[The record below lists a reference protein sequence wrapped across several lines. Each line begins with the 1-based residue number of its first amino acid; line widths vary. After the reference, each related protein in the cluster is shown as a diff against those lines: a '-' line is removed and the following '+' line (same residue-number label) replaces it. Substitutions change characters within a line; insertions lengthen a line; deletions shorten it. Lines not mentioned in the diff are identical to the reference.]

1 MASGQANWNEMP
13 AINRDLLAPLQG
25 AGLGYLLLVVLLA
38 AMVAAG
44 AGAWFYQIETGIGR
58 TNMHPPIFWGAY
70 IASFVYWIG
79 VSHSGTFISG
89 VLRLS
94 KAQWRRPITRIA
106 ELMTIISVTIAALCV
121 FYHLG
126 RVWRW
131 YYLIPYPNQREIWPD
146 FRSPLMWD
154 ATAVFTYATASSIY
168 LYLPLIPDFAL
179 ARDRIGG
186 WRRWCYSILCLG
198 WKGTQREWETLNTA
212 IRIITPLIV
221 MVMISVHSI
230 VGWDFGMSLVPG
242 WHSSIIAPYFVVG
255 AVHSGLGM
263 VMVGLYFV
271 RRTYRLEPY
280 IRPEHFDK
288 MGKLLIVTTLS
299 LAYLYFADQLTV
311 WYGKIPD
318 HMAIL
323 HAMVSGLYAPP
334 FWTMIV
340 LIYLIPLSTL
350 TIPSFRRWPLG
361 MMVVGIGINLGM
373 YIERMLIIVPP
384 LSRPRLTYNWSSY
397 FPSWGE
403 LTILLGSLAL
413 AVLLY
418 VLAVKFVPI
427 ISIWEEK
434 EGRMSAGGHG

>member
-1 MASGQANWNEMP
+1 
-13 AINRDLLAPLQG
+13 
-25 AGLGYLLLVVLLA
+25 
-38 AMVAAG
+38 
-44 AGAWFYQIETGIGR
+44 
-58 TNMHPPIFWGAY
+58 
-70 IASFVYWIG
+70 
-79 VSHSGTFISG
+79 
-89 VLRLS
+89 
-94 KAQWRRPITRIA
+94 
-106 ELMTIISVTIAALCV
+106 
-121 FYHLG
+121 
-126 RVWRW
+126 
-131 YYLIPYPNQREIWPD
+131 
-146 FRSPLMWD
+146 
-154 ATAVFTYATASSIY
+154 
-168 LYLPLIPDFAL
+168 
-179 ARDRIGG
+179 
-186 WRRWCYSILCLG
+186 
-198 WKGTQREWETLNTA
+198 
-212 IRIITPLIV
+212 
-221 MVMISVHSI
+221 
-230 VGWDFGMSLVPG
+230 
-242 WHSSIIAPYFVVG
+242 
-255 AVHSGLGM
+255 
-263 VMVGLYFV
+263 
-271 RRTYRLEPY
+271 
-280 IRPEHFDK
+280 
-288 MGKLLIVTTLS
+288 VTTLS

-311 WYGKIPD
+311 WYGNIPD

>member
-1 MASGQANWNEMP
+1 MATEKAAWSDMS
-13 AINRDLLAPLQG
+13 AINRDLLSPLQSTSR
-25 AGLGYLLLVVLLA
+25 GYLLLIVGLAVFVV
-38 AMVAAG
+38 AG
-44 AGAWFYQIETGIGR
+44 GGAWYYQIETGIGR

-89 VLRLS
+89 VLRLT

-106 ELMTIISVTIAALCV
+106 ELMTIISVTIAMFCV

-154 ATAVFTYATASSIY
+154 ATAVFTYAMASSIY

-186 WRRWCYSILCLG
+186 WRSRMYALLCLG
-198 WKGTQREWETLNTA
+198 WKGTQREWEILNTT

-242 WHSSIIAPYFVVG
+242 WHSSIIAPYFVIG

-263 VMVGLYFV
+263 VVIGLYFV
-271 RRTYRLEPY
+271 RRTYALESY
-280 IRPEHFDK
+280 IGPEHFDK

-299 LAYLYFADQLTV
+299 LAYLYFADQLTI
-311 WYGKIPD
+311 WYAQIPD

-323 HAMVSGLYAPP
+323 HAMVSGVYATP
-334 FWTMIV
+334 FWAMLL
-340 LIYLIPLSTL
+340 LIYVIPLSTL

-361 MMVVGIGINLGM
+361 MMMVGVGINVGM
-373 YIERMLIIVPP
+373 YIERMLIVVPP
-384 LSRPRLTYNWSSY
+384 LARPRLTYNWSSY
-397 FPSWGE
+397 FPAWGE
-403 LTILLGSLAL
+403 LMILLGSLAL
-413 AVLLY
+413 AFLLY
-418 VLAVKFVPI
+418 ALAVKFVPI
-427 ISIWEEK
+427 ISVWEEK
-434 EGRMSAGGHG
+434 EGRFRAREHG